1 MDDLGVPGLR
11 GVVAILGARERGR
24 EREREKTG
32 VNEDDTAKINTGS
45 GKGKG
50 RTTAMKRR
58 GKLLLGF
65 KELASCR

>member
-11 GVVAILGARERGR
+11 GVVAILGAREGEKR
-24 EREREKTG
+24 EDGG
-32 VNEDDTAKINTGS
+32 VNENDTAKINTGS
-45 GKGKG
+45 GEGKG

-65 KELASCR
+65 KEPASCR